1 MKRLLALLITL
12 TLLLGCAAA
21 ETAAKP
27 EAAPP
32 QVTTKN
38 FPVYA
43 FSGEE
48 TWREDFPLYFLD
60 GVEDIPFVNLE
71 DWKEVLVYI
80 YNQLSTGEKT

>member
-21 ETAAKP
+21 ETAAEP

-32 QVTTKN
+32 QVTTKD

-43 FSGEE
+43 FS
-48 TWREDFPLYFLD
+48 
-60 GVEDIPFVNLE
+60 V
-71 DWKEVLVYI
+71 
-80 YNQLSTGEKT
+80 